1 MRSAYYCAVGEVAG
15 FVSGSPATI
24 GFANTWRDEMG
35 RFAEKG
41 YVAASGRGT
50 RWDLEHGEVV
60 WYDEP
65 NGMWT
70 SAAWAKKHY
79 GAAEVALQMTD
90 AERAVLQTELDVK
103 LGTVMDADPTGLAS
117 DMTKIVAS
125 ATRRTVASAGGP
137 PDHRGDG
144 AFVSVVEEFTVGQS
158 MQLVSTYEYLSRNAA
173 SRDGAKAALDKMIH
187 DHAKY
192 GEPTASSISEF
203 VASRYLVPQE
213 AGAVSYFHAGW
224 QESSASIRS
233 QVLQDA
239 AHAVFSGPTES
250 RSSFRNFV
258 ESHPTYNADKYSVM
272 SGHLSA
278 TARSVVSASSR
289 VTADMIGTGD
299 LTLMRGT
306 SNPNI
311 RYGRDFLMN
320 PASSWTNDLETAAD
334 FSRGGAV
341 IETVVSKNNV
351 IGYEGIGFG
360 SAKESEYVVAGGII
374 HSDNWDTI
382 DVFATGIDTDPVYID
397 GDEYGGPDWI
407 KEVSTGDEA
416 SLTIDGS
423 IEFANTWRDE
433 LGRFAEKG
441 YVAAPGGMKSPAEL
455 EAIGA
460 ARRLATDWAKALS
473 DGSHYENNFH
483 LRLTAGEID
492 QALRD
497 DLSARSAGDEPF
509 LDPYGDPVAPM
520 HPDTYAE
527 LHQVLSLHYQ
537 AMPES
542 IEHALPVNPAD
553 VSDMY
558 DIAYGSMK
566 QRTLTPD
573 AADRLMEQFDG
584 TADDWRPTTDVA
596 VVAARLEQIGQ
607 LTGSRRSLH
616 HTGGIAWKSNPH
628 LSAVLAETSGPPRV
642 VRSDEYATIEGIEV
656 FRGVMHGSA
665 VDSYMS
671 GDNVTGSGRM
681 GDGYYSTDR
690 EGTAKG
696 YGTTWAMKIDPEART
711 IPYGMAAQLA
721 DSVFPPSGY
730 DKLDPGVA
738 AAAAGFSAIVGGG
751 FADGENFYVVLKP
764 SDTTVNGDSIESDW
778 IDDNVPVAASA
789 GVSYADLSRQAAD
802 LVPLLTSN
810 QVSYM
815 NTHLSLHGTIPAEF
829 EGLVASAG
837 TIEHFANPWRDY
849 KGRFAPTGYGR
860 SGRLGPRSLNDDSDR
875 YQSGALQSDA
885 KFAAGL
891 EEWSDSITED
901 MEKMIGEPVVAKW
914 GHSEADG
921 EQAFFNMSFE
931 TLDGREVADIEREFD
946 TDYDG
951 VLYMSASS
959 LFVGGRFRG
968 NGVGTLMQESFE
980 DFAVT
985 QGAERVEV
993 TAVSAGKWAWMKA
1006 GYDFNPVDTTP
1017 KELEKIAAAI
1027 SGVAGTSRLTEA
1039 ERDTAVRYVSEFKN
1053 AATHME
1059 SNETFPDSMPT
1070 PFELSQLLTSVEV
1083 TDPVFEFPTWSG
1095 IKNLGSGL
1103 VASAGGSRVDRVAAV
1118 VAAYDVWWLDN
1129 MEAVDPTADSYVE
1142 FDYSGLDV
1150 LVDGGALAASGTIV
1164 EFANTWRDEMGR
1176 FAEKGYIAAG
1186 VASTDMEEAL
1196 QYPSDA
1202 VLAAVS
1208 DYYEDPSMISHGE
1221 AIGAVMEQM
1230 GTDDDEDADLVVQA
1244 LYDRHS
1250 VGMSSDVYL
1259 NEISEFYGIERQT
1272 AIDTIVESAQKQVD
1286 ESALSTRMTE
1296 ESLASVI
1303 FGEDDRFKTQFE
1315 TGDSGGR
1322 LDFAARQ
1329 EAEFSL
1335 YGTDPFQT
1343 NVEERPIYGYFDV
1356 KGTNNSFNGSS
1367 RALDGYGQV
1376 RVEFDDSVRD
1386 RTTVTFDDSLGKK
1399 LMPAPARQVH
1409 VDAVLRSGS
1418 VNIHNPSSG
1427 SPYVEAQMHGG
1438 VSAANISRVVFP
1450 VQSDKPGAP
1459 AWSPP
1464 SQSVVDRLWEL
1475 GIPVWGTDG
1484 NPIDSGQVRGQGRLP
1499 GVLSL
1504 ASDAG
1509 DVWYVSSDGATITYA
1524 GLDDQGRPVGYITR
1538 DGRVYDENLIIVLVA
1553 HGGPW
1558 VPVSEAGSASFT
1570 MNGSVEF
1577 ANTWRDEMGRF
1588 AEKGYNFVRAT
1599 KNLTAFET
1607 FADDLPQAIEDAY
1620 LENVGNPSG
1629 YQAVREVIEQELNE
1643 AGFDD
1648 VMLGEDQHG
1657 KYSLG
1662 DLIYET
1668 VDKRERAA
1676 TNAADLVEQ
1685 AASSEG
1691 ITNEEYEAKFIESA
1705 ENVLADSEVSIR
1717 IDESALEQ
1725 VVRDGEFKTQFET
1738 GTSRGTLNHDIRE
1751 KAEAIQFGLDPEET
1765 DPTDRPI
1772 YGYMDVDGA
1781 NDYSPDNTA
1790 KSLGA
1795 DAYGRQESLSQYGSV
1810 RVVLKDSVRGRTTFT
1825 SGDSLAM
1832 GKRPSPI
1839 NAPQID
1845 SFANNWELPADIG
1858 LDGQNAFSTT
1868 MRYVEAQIHGGV
1880 MVDDISHVVFESAP
1894 SSTGWLDDAGIAHSV
1909 AAEYDPYDFGLS
1921 IVASA
1926 GADVLYV
1933 RGDGAEILDA
1943 GADADGRPLGQVRD
1957 GERVWLPQLLVTI
1970 LVHGYWTAVPEIA
1983 SLTIEDPVSGDV
1995 AFAAHD
2001 LIPDVTAP
2009 ICPSCS
2015 GSDPR
2020 GTGDAGSCNVCCRM
2034 YEAHR
2039 VPMGSRRG
2047 GEATK
2052 PDGRDPR
2059 QGFVAP
2065 GRSRQSLGPNPSSHR
2080 SLRHEPLETQSVPA
2094 TAQTDEERSVA
2105 TRDRDAE
2112 HEAGTARQSA
2122 AAHRNL
2128 DGRMVYRPGRWES
2141 GADVEAVPA
2150 ESARRIDHDDDEA
2163 GRSRGTSTGHLDSAV
2178 ERLGRDLSESV
2189 DSASSSSPSS
2199 WRVGHNTDSSTQQ
2212 ESSFTEHDLLYWE
2225 RRRTPSVVPK
2235 GKPAH
2240 RVKKPSYGKVVK
2252 RRPATAEEEK
2262 TIRSGG
2268 WVRVNEKGEK
2278 PSDPNY
2284 KKSKSKMRP
2293 QHNSL
2298 VAVDAG
2304 EPVYIDDTQYGGP
2317 DWIKKAGDTRNA

>member
-24 GFANTWRDEMG
+24 G
-35 RFAEKG
+35 
-41 YVAASGRGT
+41 
-50 RWDLEHGEVV
+50 
-60 WYDEP
+60 
-65 NGMWT
+65 
-70 SAAWAKKHY
+70 
-79 GAAEVALQMTD
+79 
-90 AERAVLQTELDVK
+90 
-103 LGTVMDADPTGLAS
+103 
-117 DMTKIVAS
+117 
-125 ATRRTVASAGGP
+125 
-137 PDHRGDG
+137 
-144 AFVSVVEEFTVGQS
+144 
-158 MQLVSTYEYLSRNAA
+158 
-173 SRDGAKAALDKMIH
+173 
-187 DHAKY
+187 
-192 GEPTASSISEF
+192 
-203 VASRYLVPQE
+203 
-213 AGAVSYFHAGW
+213 
-224 QESSASIRS
+224 
-233 QVLQDA
+233 
-239 AHAVFSGPTES
+239 
-250 RSSFRNFV
+250 
-258 ESHPTYNADKYSVM
+258 
-272 SGHLSA
+272 
-278 TARSVVSASSR
+278 
-289 VTADMIGTGD
+289 
-299 LTLMRGT
+299 
-306 SNPNI
+306 
-311 RYGRDFLMN
+311 
-320 PASSWTNDLETAAD
+320 
-334 FSRGGAV
+334 
-341 IETVVSKNNV
+341 
-351 IGYEGIGFG
+351 
-360 SAKESEYVVAGGII
+360 
-374 HSDNWDTI
+374 
-382 DVFATGIDTDPVYID
+382 
-397 GDEYGGPDWI
+397 
-407 KEVSTGDEA
+407 
-416 SLTIDGS
+416 
-423 IEFANTWRDE
+423 
-433 LGRFAEKG
+433 
-441 YVAAPGGMKSPAEL
+441 
-455 EAIGA
+455 
-460 ARRLATDWAKALS
+460 
-473 DGSHYENNFH
+473 
-483 LRLTAGEID
+483 
-492 QALRD
+492 
-497 DLSARSAGDEPF
+497 
-509 LDPYGDPVAPM
+509 
-520 HPDTYAE
+520 
-527 LHQVLSLHYQ
+527 
-537 AMPES
+537 
-542 IEHALPVNPAD
+542 
-553 VSDMY
+553 
-558 DIAYGSMK
+558 
-566 QRTLTPD
+566 
-573 AADRLMEQFDG
+573 
-584 TADDWRPTTDVA
+584 
-596 VVAARLEQIGQ
+596 
-607 LTGSRRSLH
+607 
-616 HTGGIAWKSNPH
+616 
-628 LSAVLAETSGPPRV
+628 
-642 VRSDEYATIEGIEV
+642 
-656 FRGVMHGSA
+656 
-665 VDSYMS
+665 
-671 GDNVTGSGRM
+671 
-681 GDGYYSTDR
+681 
-690 EGTAKG
+690 
-696 YGTTWAMKIDPEART
+696 
-711 IPYGMAAQLA
+711 
-721 DSVFPPSGY
+721 
-730 DKLDPGVA
+730 
-738 AAAAGFSAIVGGG
+738 
-751 FADGENFYVVLKP
+751 
-764 SDTTVNGDSIESDW
+764 
-778 IDDNVPVAASA
+778 
-789 GVSYADLSRQAAD
+789 
-802 LVPLLTSN
+802 
-810 QVSYM
+810 
-815 NTHLSLHGTIPAEF
+815 
-829 EGLVASAG
+829 
-837 TIEHFANPWRDY
+837 FANPWRDY

-901 MEKMIGEPVVAKW
+901 MGKMIGEPVVAKW

-921 EQAFFNMSFE
+921 QQAFFNMSFE

-951 VLYMSASS
+951 VLFMSATS

-980 DFAVT
+980 DFAVA
-985 QGAERVEV
+985 QGAERVEL

-1006 GYDFNPVDTTP
+1006 GYDFNPADTTP

-1103 VASAGGSRVDRVAAV
+1103 VASAGGSRADRVAAV

-1244 LYDRHS
+1244 LHDRHS

-1259 NEISEFYGIERQT
+1259 NEISELYGIERQT

-1367 RALDGYGQV
+1367 LALDSYGQV
-1376 RVEFDDSVRD
+1376 RVEFHDSVRD
-1386 RTTVTFDDSLGKK
+1386 RTTVTFEDSLGKK

-1577 ANTWRDEMGRF
+1577 ANTWRDELGRF
-1588 AEKGYNFVRAT
+1588 AKKGYQFTPSQIRDYEVLRGKGVTEADALKQIGPPAESSEIPFNELRAGAYYKPEQYPSIT
-1599 KNLTAFET
+1599 SEDEKILYDAKTRWAAPDELTRSGE
-1607 FADDLPQAIEDAY
+1607 LPQVE
-1620 LENVGNPSG
+1620 
-1629 YQAVREVIEQELNE
+1629 
-1643 AGFDD
+1643 
-1648 VMLGEDQHG
+1648 M
-1657 KYSLG
+1657 
-1662 DLIYET
+1662 
-1668 VDKRERAA
+1668 ERAA
-1676 TNAADLVEQ
+1676 ARAAKGYEVEATEDSVYGIGLMKGMGEAPRSDVPMYRGLAGGFEERQQRALASVAKDLGLVRKNYLPPT
-1685 AASSEG
+1685 SEG
-1691 ITNEEYEAKFIESA
+1691 AGGALLRFEPGTPYREVFAGSFGQIEEGIVSGRFKWTQIEPQTDAEWSA
-1705 ENVLADSEVSIR
+1705 VSNQDGSMKEFWSGEYLGPLM
-1717 IDESALEQ
+1717 DE
-1725 VVRDGEFKTQFET
+1725 
-1738 GTSRGTLNHDIRE
+1738 
-1751 KAEAIQFGLDPEET
+1751 
-1765 DPTDRPI
+1765 
-1772 YGYMDVDGA
+1772 
-1781 NDYSPDNTA
+1781 
-1790 KSLGA
+1790 
-1795 DAYGRQESLSQYGSV
+1795 
-1810 RVVLKDSVRGRTTFT
+1810 
-1825 SGDSLAM
+1825 
-1832 GKRPSPI
+1832 
-1839 NAPQID
+1839 
-1845 SFANNWELPADIG
+1845 
-1858 LDGQNAFSTT
+1858 
-1868 MRYVEAQIHGGV
+1868 
-1880 MVDDISHVVFESAP
+1880 DD
-1894 SSTGWLDDAGIAHSV
+1894 
-1909 AAEYDPYDFGLS
+1909 
-1921 IVASA
+1921 
-1926 GADVLYV
+1926 
-1933 RGDGAEILDA
+1933 
-1943 GADADGRPLGQVRD
+1943 
-1957 GERVWLPQLLVTI
+1957 
-1970 LVHGYWTAVPEIA
+1970 A

-2001 LIPDVTAP
+2001 LI
-2009 ICPSCS
+2009 
-2015 GSDPR
+2015 
-2020 GTGDAGSCNVCCRM
+2020 
-2034 YEAHR
+2034 
-2039 VPMGSRRG
+2039 
-2047 GEATK
+2047 
-2052 PDGRDPR
+2052 
-2059 QGFVAP
+2059 F
-2065 GRSRQSLGPNPSSHR
+2065 
-2080 SLRHEPLETQSVPA
+2080 
-2094 TAQTDEERSVA
+2094 
-2105 TRDRDAE
+2105 
-2112 HEAGTARQSA
+2112 
-2122 AAHRNL
+2122 
-2128 DGRMVYRPGRWES
+2128 
-2141 GADVEAVPA
+2141 
-2150 ESARRIDHDDDEA
+2150 
-2163 GRSRGTSTGHLDSAV
+2163 
-2178 ERLGRDLSESV
+2178 
-2189 DSASSSSPSS
+2189 
-2199 WRVGHNTDSSTQQ
+2199 
-2212 ESSFTEHDLLYWE
+2212 WE

-2252 RRPATAEEEK
+2252 RRPATADEEK

-2268 WVRVNEKGEK
+2268 WVRVNKKGEK

-2298 VAVDAG
+2298 GAATIVALSNVWRDERGRFARKGYTGGRGTLLTEAESDVVRKYDVWLEAKADRFDADDWVDATLTVQAALDAYVDAYESDAVSEEFRKEFGRVIEVGGSMFRHRAAIRAAYGDPETIDAHSTTTPEEAASKLVDLHRTTNDRRLNTTKDRQHEWVEYGTPAESAIGGLIADWSGRPAGVREMRSRLAAGDAEALLARDVIRAAPPSEIDLYRGFDAQSGTPQAAALKNLKPGDTIDMDSIGSFSESRDHANGFGETLITLTPGAAALPIAPISNTPFEREWLVAGDMTVTGIGKTHDGEMLVEVEYAGVSAAPNDLEFATAEELAEISLLLGVPLHLDPNHPPVGDVDLTIDTSVQFANVWRDEMGRFAEKGYTASSGEGVRYQFGDNRHWSEPLVNVSYSHENEDGEQEWVDDDWALKHYGSIETAFEMTESEREALRAELDNMTDVQLIELGGSVPHWVRADGYPDLTAGQALQFQAMEEFRRNGLPNHAPGDRDGWTSQEYDAMLGDFKSGKISADEWSDRVATEYGVTIESAAVSFVHEQWAGSSSKPSSVAAMRSVSERHGLDVSMGRYEDWLSSATTESGPGSNKLQRSYQMSSELGGTIDAVTGSTYRKTQQMLSEANIDGLTVHRGVTAKGKYSGLEVDGTLTANPLSSWSSNVSVATDFATTYADSVNGVVVSSSIENSDVWGFSGIGAGSSKEEEFILLGNDLVIGSIETEFAVAG